1 MNKITCDIIEKLV
14 ANPGYAITM
23 DSLSEKYAVSKR
35 MIYNYCEEIED
46 FLTDNGFKEL
56 ILTIT
61 HFLHWYCRH
70 ESLSTTIEYRYL
82 FTYRHRRILWL
93 NEQLIILTTPIKRHS
108 CDSIHIRREL

>member
-46 FLTDNGFKEL
+46 FLTDNGFK
-56 ILTIT
+56 
-61 HFLHWYCRH
+61 
-70 ESLSTTIEYRYL
+70 
-82 FTYRHRRILWL
+82 
-93 NEQLIILTTPIKRHS
+93 
-108 CDSIHIRREL
+108 